1 MRSINLKSPNATVLP
16 TAWLRSK
23 RWALAVALGISAIG
37 LSGCGD
43 DGVGSAG
50 PGKAGSAVSANSQIN
65 FHVENVS
72 GYDIQTVQIVD
83 KSGQQLS
90 KGEFKCAK
98 GATCDFF
105 SRMEQPGVL
114 KFYDNK
120 GALVGV
126 SILTKA
132 PAGYQAIKPSDTMM
146 GLYVFSQLRQRD
158 SAKPDE
164 LLVKVN
170 RLFENV
176 QSPDGRDDN
185 FEELG
190 QYYKSRVLVS
200 GVSDDEFYKNLRQ
213 QLDAGT
219 PLPSGEGVRTLAK
232 SSAPKVGSSG
242 GGECPQGM
250 SDALNV
256 FQQVIGFVPALP
268 GLVELG
274 KLGCDST
281 RNPDAKIDAIATKL
295 AEIDAKLDS
304 RGIGLDKLIDFTGT
318 ETARTAIKEIE
329 TFINASMASDSSYS
343 ALIVKDHSFEKF
355 VTAAGGVEKAW
366 EKEPVKMKMLLG
378 SLGEEWGNL
387 LNIGS
392 ATRKASLIS
401 ALKLICENRETA
413 NVDWVANREKC
424 NGFIVDYQAMVMAYY
439 LKELNK
445 LQDVAKTLQLY
456 WGKEEAFI
464 SKNVT
469 MPGKTFLSGWADWYK
484 WAENG
489 SLNDGLKLVS
499 SNFLDST
506 LALPKTNNTFYSPVG
521 GLPKQLVEQ
530 LSRPG
535 MRCVNKISSS
545 NNELLPVVSAWV
557 TNGQDSYI
565 DVWCRTSNS
574 WLKSRHYYVMDGNDV
589 MNMMGVLLP
598 VKSPKQS
605 TAERD
610 GYHSDWIITIPNV
623 AVFSTNKMLTELG
636 SNVEPGIENGA
647 RIQPVKI
654 NEKGEREFKTNSS
667 GYPSNGA
674 GISKLYIRHTDQ
686 STGLSYIFP
695 LYFWAS
701 SSSLNRALGCLSGT
715 CRPGEESTTP
725 FITYKNGPTF
735 STIFGQAN
743 GTAYLTGKIRDQ

>member
-1 MRSINLKSPNATVLP
+1 MNTTNITVLP
-16 TAWLRSK
+16 TTWVRSK
-23 RWALAVALGISAIG
+23 RWALAVAMGISAIG

-43 DGVGSAG
+43 DGGGSAG
-50 PGKAGSAVSANSQIN
+50 LSKAGSAVAANSQIN
-65 FHVENVS
+65 FHVENAS
-72 GYDIQTVQIVD
+72 GYEIQSVQIVD

-90 KGEFKCAK
+90 KGDFKCAK

-105 SRMEQPGVL
+105 SRMDQPGAL

-120 GALVGV
+120 GTLVGV
-126 SILTKA
+126 FILTKA
-132 PAGYQAIKPSDTMM
+132 PAAYQAIKPSDTMM
-146 GLYVFSQLRQRD
+146 GLYVFKELRQRD
-158 SAKPDE
+158 SAKPE
-164 LLVKVN
+164 VLLAKLN

-190 QYYKSRVLVS
+190 QYYRSRVLVS

-219 PLPSGEGVRTLAK
+219 PLPSGERVRTLAK
-232 SSAPKVGSSG
+232 SSAPIVGSSG

-256 FQQVIGFVPALP
+256 FQQVIGFIPALP
-268 GLVELG
+268 GLVEMG

-281 RNPDAKIDAIATKL
+281 RNPDAKIDAITTKL

-304 RGIGLDKLIDFTGT
+304 MGLGLDMFINFTGDNV
-318 ETARTAIKEIE
+318 ANNAIKEIDD
-329 TFINASMASDSSYS
+329 FINDSLPSDSSYS
-343 ALIVKDHSFEKF
+343 GLIINDHSFEKF
-355 VTAAGGVEKAW
+355 VAAAGGVEKAW
-366 EKEPVKMKMLLG
+366 QKEPVKMKTLLG
-378 SLGEEWGNL
+378 DLPSQWSNL
-387 LNIGS
+387 LKIGS
-392 ATRKASLIS
+392 ATRKKILVD
-401 ALKLICENRETA
+401 ALKLKCENRETD

-424 NGFIVDYQAMVMAYY
+424 NGFIVDYQAKVMAYY
-439 LKELNK
+439 LKEANK
-445 LQDVAKTLQLY
+445 LQDVSKTLQLY

-464 SKNVT
+464 NKNVT
-469 MPGKTFLSGWADWYK
+469 MPGKTFTSGWADWYQ
-484 WAENG
+484 WAEKG
-489 SLNDGLKLVS
+489 ALNDGLKLVS
-499 SNFLDST
+499 NNFVDSA

-521 GLPKQLVEQ
+521 GLPKELVSQ
-530 LSRPG
+530 LSRPD

-557 TNGQDSYI
+557 TSGQNSYI
-565 DVWCRTSNS
+565 DVWCRTSS
-574 WLKSRHYYVMDGNDV
+574 TWLKSRHYYVMDGNDV

-623 AVFSTNKMLTELG
+623 AVFSTNRMLTELG

-647 RIQPVKI
+647 RIQPVAKI
-654 NEKGEREFKTNSS
+654 NEKGERSFKTNSS

-715 CRPGEESTTP
+715 CTPGQESTTP

-743 GTAYLTGKIRDQ
+743 GIAYLTGKIKDQ

>member
-1 MRSINLKSPNATVLP
+1 MKSINVKSPNETVLP
-16 TAWLRSK
+16 TAWLHSK
-23 RWALAVALGISAIG
+23 RWALAVAMGISAIG

-43 DGVGSAG
+43 DGGGSAG

-105 SRMEQPGVL
+105 SRMDQPGAL

-120 GALVGV
+120 GTLVGV
-126 SILTKA
+126 FILTKA
-132 PAGYQAIKPSDTMM
+132 PAAYQAIKPSDTMM
-146 GLYVFSQLRQRD
+146 GLYVFRELRQRD
-158 SAKPDE
+158 TAKPDT
-164 LLVKVN
+164 LLAKVN

-190 QYYKSRVLVS
+190 QYYRSRVLVS
-200 GVSDDEFYKNLRQ
+200 GVSDEEFYKNLRQ
-213 QLDAGT
+213 QLDTGT
-219 PLPSGEGVRTLAK
+219 PLPSGERVRTLAK

-256 FQQVIGFVPALP
+256 FQQVIGFIPALP

-281 RNPDAKIDAIATKL
+281 RNPDAKIDAITTKL

-304 RGIGLDKLIDFTGT
+304 MGIGLDKLIDFTGT
-318 ETARTAIKEIE
+318 DSARNAIKEIE

-392 ATRKASLIS
+392 TTRKASLVS
-401 ALKLICENRETA
+401 ALKLICENRETE
-413 NVDWVANREKC
+413 NTDWVANREKC
-424 NGFIVDYQAMVMAYY
+424 NGFIVDYQAMVMSYY

-469 MPGKTFLSGWADWYK
+469 MPGKTFTTGWADWYQ
-484 WAENG
+484 WADKNAF
-489 SLNDGLKLVS
+489 NDGLKLVS

-506 LALPKTNNTFYSPVG
+506 LAIPNTNNTFYSPVG
-521 GLPKQLVEQ
+521 GLPRELVSQ

-545 NNELLPVVSAWV
+545 NNELPVVSAWFS
-557 TNGQDSYI
+557 NGQNSYI
-565 DVWCRTSNS
+565 DVWCRTSSS

-589 MNMMGVLLP
+589 MNMMGVVVP
-598 VKSPKQS
+598 VRSPKQS

-610 GYHSDWIITIPNV
+610 GYFSDWIIRVPRADTYATDQP
-623 AVFSTNKMLTELG
+623 LTEL
-636 SNVEPGIENGA
+636 STYVMPGEASGA
-647 RIQPVKI
+647 RIQPIRV
-654 NEKGEREFKTNSS
+654 NEQGQREFQTNSS
-667 GYPSNGA
+667 GYPSNGK

-701 SSSLNRALGCLSGT
+701 SSSLNYALGCLSGACT
-715 CRPGEESTTP
+715 SGIESNEP

-735 STIFGQAN
+735 ITRFGQAN
-743 GTAYLTGKIRDQ
+743 GKAYLTGRIKDQ